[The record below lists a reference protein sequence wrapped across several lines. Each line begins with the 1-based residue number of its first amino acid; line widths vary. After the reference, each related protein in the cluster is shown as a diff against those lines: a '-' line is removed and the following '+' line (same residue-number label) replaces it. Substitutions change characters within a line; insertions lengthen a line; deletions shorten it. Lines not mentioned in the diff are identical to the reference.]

1 MPDHPPSTGSP
12 LTDEL
17 IRRTLRHARVAW
29 LFAYLGLVLMAIALW
44 YLRSANVAITTL
56 SSQLAQKQENVSS
69 LAREVRR
76 TMNIDFSLPKT
87 IASRAELVAYLQTG
101 GKDVLDRAVPEDE
114 QTAFLAAL
122 APDPAIPGR
131 YVSRYTNAAGKP
143 RIHTFEVFAAV
154 QPVAP

>member
-1 MPDHPPSTGSP
+1 MSEYPPSTGSP

-17 IRRTLRHARVAW
+17 IRRTLRQARVAW
-29 LFAYLGLVLMAIALW
+29 IFAYLGLAVMAIALW

-56 SSQLAQKQENVSS
+56 SSQLAQKQENISG

-76 TMNIDFSLPKT
+76 SINIDFSLPKT
-87 IASRAELVAYLQTG
+87 IASRTELVAYLQTG

-122 APDPAIPGR
+122 APDPTVPGR
-131 YVSRYTNAAGKP
+131 YVSRYTNAAGEP
-143 RIHTFEVFAAV
+143 RVHTFDVVAAV
-154 QPVAP
+154 QHVVP